1 MTRRPDDLLLFL
13 PGPRFRGA
21 ETDAARILTDS
32 LLALLDPDS
41 TREGEESCRKLPE
54 TDAFAAQAQ
63 HRILIG
69 VDGLNEAP
77 DTNWQIVIE
86 ALWQT
91 AVRWGARLV
100 LTSRPAYWRRRKR
113 DLADWNCPAPTPV
126 TVEGFNADELSRAC
140 VLAGRDP
147 DSIPPH
153 LRERLCNPRIFR
165 LAIRLLP
172 GLRHEADLSIDRLL
186 YAYWE
191 QRQRDRPEL
200 AKRDPDRDV
209 LLRGLARH
217 AEEFHRR
224 RLEAARDQGHDL
236 AADAVGYDLD
246 DLHQRFPGLS
256 RYGGLDAA
264 TASLLIG
271 EIREGR
277 FFDDD
282 SLVPTSSYVFRKES
296 LAFVLGLYLI
306 QELTQTLRERRLQ
319 LTLNHLRERLEMMGP
334 MPGTV
339 IRRSQAASCAT
350 TSSISADKRSMRS
363 SSPRQ
368 SPARSSIRCTM
379 RGDST
384 SERLARM
391 PGNSLRRKRNSW
403 RTAMPRSS
411 RKARSD

>member
-1 MTRRPDDLLLFL
+1 
-13 PGPRFRGA
+13 
-21 ETDAARILTDS
+21 
-32 LLALLDPDS
+32 
-41 TREGEESCRKLPE
+41 
-54 TDAFAAQAQ
+54 
-63 HRILIG
+63 
-69 VDGLNEAP
+69 
-77 DTNWQIVIE
+77 
-86 ALWQT
+86 
-91 AVRWGARLV
+91 
-100 LTSRPAYWRRRKR
+100 
-113 DLADWNCPAPTPV
+113 
-126 TVEGFNADELSRAC
+126 
-140 VLAGRDP
+140 
-147 DSIPPH
+147 
-153 LRERLCNPRIFR
+153 
-165 LAIRLLP
+165 
-172 GLRHEADLSIDRLL
+172 
-186 YAYWE
+186 
-191 QRQRDRPEL
+191 
-200 AKRDPDRDV
+200 V
-209 LLRGLARH
+209 LLRGLERH

-384 SERLARM
+384 SERLARAIRCAESGT
-391 PGNSLRRKRNSW
+391 PGAPQCRAPTGRHDLIDDAGTLPDQPLAHAVQSLQVEL
-403 RTAMPRSS
+403 MPRGGEIIEIGG
-411 RKARSD
+411 RG